1 MSIASKSVSVP
12 MTTTGFLL
20 SVLRSAPSICQ
31 CVLDGGHLLH
41 VAHWPT
47 AARYK
52 QVCDAY
58 VTYIVQHYGGQSDSV
73 FDGYCRSVSTKA
85 AEQQGR
91 ATQSISADILFECY
105 MKTTTTQK
113 SFLANSKKKA
123 RLIDK
128 LTTELQRLVC
138 YLTSLAPRKTSPSS
152 PRGQQHVFGCGN
164 TLCEGREKR
173 LQWNG
178 NNLCPTD
185 CGW

>member
-12 MTTTGFLL
+12 MPTTGFLL

-31 CVLDGGHLLH
+31 CVLAGGHLLH
-41 VAHWPT
+41 MAHWPT

-58 VTYIVQHYGGQSDSV
+58 VTYIVQHYGCQSDGV
-73 FDGYCRSVSTKA
+73 FDGYCRSASTKA

-91 ATQSISADILFECY
+91 ATQSIYADILFECY

-113 SFLANSKKKA
+113 TFLANSKKMA

-128 LTTELQRLVC
+128 LTTELQRFGVLVKQDH
-138 YLTSLAPRKTSPSS
+138 LIISLHR
-152 PRGQQHVFGCGN
+152 RC
-164 TLCEGREKR
+164 
-173 LQWNG
+173 
-178 NNLCPTD
+178 
-185 CGW
+185 

>member
-20 SVLRSAPSICQ
+20 SVLRSAPSLCQ

-58 VTYIVQHYGGQSDSV
+58 VTYIVQHYGGQSDGV
-73 FDGYCRSVSTKA
+73 FDGCGRSASTKA

-91 ATQSISADILFECY
+91 ATQSISADILFEFY

-123 RLIDK
+123 KLIDK
-128 LTTELQRLVC
+128 LTTELQRFGVLVKQDH
-138 YLTSLAPRKTSPSS
+138 LIISLYR
-152 PRGQQHVFGCGN
+152 R
-164 TLCEGREKR
+164 R
-173 LQWNG
+173 
-178 NNLCPTD
+178 
-185 CGW
+185 